1 MIFDKLI
8 DSGILTLTVV
18 LLSII
23 AIIFLVLKYHKNDG
37 NGKIHVYYI
46 SGLLV
51 LLIVELVTYI
61 CVNDENSTQIVNY
74 ISFASTISSLFLSV
88 VAIIYAI
95 VSNNKGEA
103 QYAKIDK
110 ASDRITTSVDKFSSM
125 SDNLS
130 QKIMYIISELEEV
143 KKITNDNKNI
153 FDNYIKQQNN
163 ESHINILS
171 TQAAEK
177 FNGNIS
183 PAQLIE
189 NIVDGYISAG
199 SYFGNIG
206 LLACVFSYKKNRP
219 FSTDE
224 INIDFPKY
232 FYAYIIAST
241 ALGIVSTR
249 FEDGKFVVSGVL
261 PILEGKLIKNIEN
274 FISNSLPEAVEYNK
288 KIYEHIKT
296 IFGEVS
302 ENNKS

>member
-125 SDNLS
+125 STDLTSNINSILI
-130 QKIMYIISELEEV
+130 KLDEIKTISDETRKTV
-143 KKITNDNKNI
+143 S
-153 FDNYIKQQNN
+153 QNN
-163 ESHINILS
+163 
-171 TQAAEK
+171 
-177 FNGNIS
+177 
-183 PAQLIE
+183 QLHTGHNSRIDPS
-189 NIVDGYISAG
+189 IVGKIIDGYIKGG
-199 SYFGNIG
+199 SFYGNLG
-206 LLACVFSYKKNRP
+206 LLSCVYSKDKNRP
-219 FSTDE
+219 FNLLEILPGFTD
-224 INIDFPKY
+224 Y
-232 FYAYIIAST
+232 LYGYLIASS
-241 ALGIVSTR
+241 ALGVVTTQIINNQVSVIAY
-249 FEDGKFVVSGVL
+249 EPSLKQ
-261 PILEGKLIKNIEN
+261 KLIDNIHEFIKKSDPAYKEANKNSYELI
-274 FISNSLPEAVEYNK
+274 NSL
-288 KIYEHIKT
+288 
-296 IFGEVS
+296 FGIRDS
-302 ENNKS
+302 EI